1 MQKSLDIYNETN
13 RKLKA
18 LAYCGFLSGWDINTE
33 MPPKADHEEQLSA
46 LSEMSYTLQTS
57 DEYSAAVDD
66 LYAHRDEL
74 SDVLKHEIEAAV
86 LSKQKL
92 KKVRWTNTSNTA
104 RFLTASTTSTSK
116 RRTKA
121 ISRLRFRITKRWLSL
136 SANTFSGNR
145 PTSFPATT
153 FCLTNSRRE
162 RAESNT
168 TNFLIF

>member
-1 MQKSLDIYNETN
+1 MQKSLEIYNETN

-33 MPPKADHEEQLSA
+33 MPPKADHEEELSA

-92 KKVRWTNTSNTA
+92 KKVPMDEYVEYGALLN
-104 RFLTASTTSTSK
+104 RFY
-116 RRTKA
+116 
-121 ISRLRFRITKRWLSL
+121 
-136 SANTFSGNR
+136 NVYV
-145 PTSFPATT
+145 
-153 FCLTNSRRE
+153 
-162 RAESNT
+162 
-168 TNFLIF
+168 